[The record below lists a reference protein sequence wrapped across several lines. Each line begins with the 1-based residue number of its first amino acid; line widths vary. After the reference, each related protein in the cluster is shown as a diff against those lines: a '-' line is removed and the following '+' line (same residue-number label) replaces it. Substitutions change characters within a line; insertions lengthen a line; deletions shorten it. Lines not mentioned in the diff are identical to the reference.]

1 VPLHDG
7 WHIIYIN
14 GMYNGNDNISTL
26 MYDFHA
32 KFSKNIHYKVL
43 ADSIHHF
50 KKMRK
55 DMLL

>member
-32 KFSKNIHYKVL
+32 NSKNIHYKVL